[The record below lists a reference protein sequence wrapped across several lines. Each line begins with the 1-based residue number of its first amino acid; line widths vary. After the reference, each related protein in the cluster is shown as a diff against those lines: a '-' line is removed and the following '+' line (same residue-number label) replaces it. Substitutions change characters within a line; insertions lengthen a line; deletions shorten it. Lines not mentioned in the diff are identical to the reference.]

1 MRFTL
6 FYMLGLAAMAMAI
19 PDDFRPAGGAL
30 HPLVPRTGKRSVSI
44 VKGIQLRDIAAIP
57 AGGSLPEESDDG
69 PTKRPR
75 FLRKAQ
81 VVPNSLQDPAS
92 KRAPYC
98 TDPSYGICPD
108 GDYCC
113 PIGKS

>member
-6 FYMLGLAAMAMAI
+6 FYIVGLAATSMAV
-19 PDDFRPAGGAL
+19 PDEFRPAGEAL
-30 HPLVPRTGKRSVSI
+30 HPLIPKTGKRSISI
-44 VKGIQLRDIAAIP
+44 VKGIQLREVAAIP

-75 FLRKAQ
+75 SLRKAQ
-81 VVPNSLQDPAS
+81 VVPDSLQDPAS
-92 KRAPYC
+92 KRVPYC
-98 TDPSYGICPD
+98 SDSGYGICPD

-113 PIGKS
+113 PI